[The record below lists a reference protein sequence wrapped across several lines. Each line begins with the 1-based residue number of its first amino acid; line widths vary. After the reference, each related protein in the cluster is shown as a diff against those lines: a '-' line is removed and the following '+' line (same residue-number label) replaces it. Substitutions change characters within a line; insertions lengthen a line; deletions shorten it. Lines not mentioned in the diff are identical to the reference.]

1 MEEEKKNSNEIIEE
15 NNKNENQEEI
25 HNSFNS
31 LQNQNGLD
39 NDNKLINENS
49 NNIQTKLI
57 TEDKIK
63 VDEKSKSSKN
73 SSKFLYAH
81 KERLKKERYLYKISA
96 FFSLLVII
104 FFTSSVFCQIEIE
117 NHYKVNKIIKSI
129 YNFEDNYFH
138 YGNLN
143 EFKTIFGVV
152 FNNTFK
158 EDSNEDLWLFD
169 HKYKIISPIRITQR
183 KMNLK
188 EKKLP
193 LSPLI
198 NDDIYGPKWYKEK
211 IDINEKTGKF
221 EDENLNGFPK
231 IKDATYLNN
240 GGISF
245 ILDINGSINHSQ
257 FKDKY
262 DAFCDNFYNENTA
275 TIVYDF
281 VLVNYE
287 LKYIIS
293 VVISSQ
299 ILHTGIT
306 KNNLY
311 LYINDRN
318 IYKTDWNIFR
328 LVMEILFLI
337 FFIINIIFFYIYI
350 K

>member
-1 MEEEKKNSNEIIEE
+1 
-15 NNKNENQEEI
+15 
-25 HNSFNS
+25 
-31 LQNQNGLD
+31 
-39 NDNKLINENS
+39 
-49 NNIQTKLI
+49 
-57 TEDKIK
+57 
-63 VDEKSKSSKN
+63 
-73 SSKFLYAH
+73 
-81 KERLKKERYLYKISA
+81 
-96 FFSLLVII
+96 
-104 FFTSSVFCQIEIE
+104 
-117 NHYKVNKIIKSI
+117 
-129 YNFEDNYFH
+129 
-138 YGNLN
+138 
-143 EFKTIFGVV
+143 
-152 FNNTFK
+152 
-158 EDSNEDLWLFD
+158 
-169 HKYKIISPIRITQR
+169 
-183 KMNLK
+183 MNLK

-221 EDENLNGFPK
+221 ENENLDGFPK

-257 FKDKY
+257 FEEHNIN
-262 DAFCDNFYNENTA
+262 FCKKFYNNNTA

-337 FFIINIIFFYIYI
+337 FFYNQYYFFLYLY
-350 K
+350 